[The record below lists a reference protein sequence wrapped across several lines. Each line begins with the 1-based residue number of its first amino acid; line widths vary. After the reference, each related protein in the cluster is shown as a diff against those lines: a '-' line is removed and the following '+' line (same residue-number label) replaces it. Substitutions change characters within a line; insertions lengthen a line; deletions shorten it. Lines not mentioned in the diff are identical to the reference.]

1 MARWMMTMLAALV
14 LGTGSAMAAPQAGN
28 EYRVLD
34 QPQPVETEG
43 GVQVRE
49 FFSYGCPHCND
60 FHPLLADWQERMGD
74 RIALEHVPVS
84 FGRDSWE
91 LLAKAFYV
99 AQVLGVLDTTHDA
112 VFKAIHEDG
121 RRFSS
126 PEDIADFY
134 GELGVDRDKALDAFD
149 SFAVTM
155 KMRRAERLA
164 REYRIQ
170 GTPTLTVAGQ
180 YVIDVRAAGGQAGML
195 DVASYLVERE
205 RSGD

>member
-34 QPQPVETEG
+34 QPQPVEPGG
-43 GVQVRE
+43 GVRVRE
-49 FFSYGCPHCND
+49 FFSYGCPHCDD
-60 FHPLLADWQERMGD
+60 FHPLLADWQARMGD
-74 RIALEHVPVS
+74 KVALEHVPVS
-84 FGRDSWE
+84 FGRDSWT

-99 AQVLGVLDTTHDA
+99 AQVLGVLETTHA
-112 VFKAIHEDG
+112 AMFEAIHDDG
-121 RRFSS
+121 RRFTS
-126 PEDIADFY
+126 PADIADFY

-155 KMRRAERLA
+155 KMRRAERLVQ
-164 REYRIQ
+164 EYGIM
-170 GTPTLTVAGQ
+170 GTPTLAVAGQ
-180 YVIDVRAAGGQAGML
+180 YVIDVRDAGGQTGML
-195 DVASYLVERE
+195 DVAGYLVERE